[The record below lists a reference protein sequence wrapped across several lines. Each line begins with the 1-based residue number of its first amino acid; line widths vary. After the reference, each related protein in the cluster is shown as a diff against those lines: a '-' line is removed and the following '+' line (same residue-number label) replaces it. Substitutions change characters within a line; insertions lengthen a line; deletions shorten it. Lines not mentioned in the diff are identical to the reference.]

1 MMRALFCILAF
12 AVTAAAWLAP
22 PTIRRSLAPRRVLEE
37 RLDEAS
43 ITDAAPTHVLPEE
56 RVDAAPTHVLPEG
69 ESTVERLDEAS
80 TTDAAPSHVLDVE
93 ALEWKLL
100 KSLRS
105 CVLEYG
111 MIEDGAKVLVAC
123 SGGKDSNALLYL
135 LKQAQRRRLFRG
147 IDFDVVAVHLDQ
159 KQPGHDVEP
168 LRAWLEDDVG
178 VDFQVIEEDTYSV
191 VVDKTKAGKSYCS
204 LCSRL
209 RRGILYTHAERR
221 GAGVLALGHHRDDAL
236 ETLLLNMVHNGQL
249 KSMPARY
256 VASRGVDVVRP
267 LMYAAEADLLA
278 YADAMGFPILPC
290 NLCGSQPSG
299 TSQRGEAKLLLH
311 ALDAFAGADDAR
323 QNMLRALSDVRPSHL
338 HDRALREAAGLD
350 PLTGSPVHARALP
363 IHKDPT
369 GASDALLNDN

>member
-1 MMRALFCILAF
+1 MRAPVLAF

-43 ITDAAPTHVLPEE
+43 ITDAAPTHE

-69 ESTVERLDEAS
+69 EST
-80 TTDAAPSHVLDVE
+80 VLDVE

-168 LRAWLEDDVG
+168 LRAWL
-178 VDFQVIEEDTYSV
+178 
-191 VVDKTKAGKSYCS
+191 
-204 LCSRL
+204 
-209 RRGILYTHAERR
+209 
-221 GAGVLALGHHRDDAL
+221 
-236 ETLLLNMVHNGQL
+236 
-249 KSMPARY
+249 
-256 VASRGVDVVRP
+256 
-267 LMYAAEADLLA
+267 
-278 YADAMGFPILPC
+278 
-290 NLCGSQPSG
+290 
-299 TSQRGEAKLLLH
+299 
-311 ALDAFAGADDAR
+311 
-323 QNMLRALSDVRPSHL
+323 
-338 HDRALREAAGLD
+338 
-350 PLTGSPVHARALP
+350 
-363 IHKDPT
+363 
-369 GASDALLNDN
+369 

>member
-1 MMRALFCILAF
+1 MRALFCILAF

>member
-1 MMRALFCILAF
+1 MMRAFRMLAF
-12 AVTAAAWLAP
+12 AVAAAAWLAP

-43 ITDAAPTHVLPEE
+43 ITDLEE
-56 RVDAAPTHVLPEG
+56 RLDAAPTHVLPEG

-256 VASRGVDVVRP
+256 VAGRGIDVVRP

>member
-1 MMRALFCILAF
+1 MRALFRMLAF
-12 AVTAAAWLAP
+12 AVAAAAWLAP
-22 PTIRRSLAPRRVLEE
+22 PTIRCRLAPRRVLEE

-43 ITDAAPTHVLPEE
+43 TTDAAPSHE

-69 ESTVERLDEAS
+69 ESTV
-80 TTDAAPSHVLDVE
+80 VDVE

-135 LKQAQRRRLFRG
+135 LKQAQQRRLFRG

-256 VASRGVDVVRP
+256 VASRGIDVVRP

>member
-1 MMRALFCILAF
+1 MRAPVLAF
-12 AVTAAAWLAP
+12 AVTTAAWLAP

-43 ITDAAPTHVLPEE
+43 TTDAAPSHE

-69 ESTVERLDEAS
+69 ESTV
-80 TTDAAPSHVLDVE
+80 VDVE

-256 VASRGVDVVRP
+256 VAGRGIDVVRP

-323 QNMLRALSDVRPSHL
+323 RNMLRALSDVRSSHL

-350 PLTGSPVHARALP
+350 PLTGSPVHARSLP
-363 IHKDPT
+363 IHKDSDPT

>member
-1 MMRALFCILAF
+1 MMRILAF
-12 AVTAAAWLAP
+12 AVAAAAWLAP
-22 PTIRRSLAPRRVLEE
+22 PTIRRSLAPRRVL
-37 RLDEAS
+37 
-43 ITDAAPTHVLPEE
+43 EE

-135 LKQAQRRRLFRG
+135 LKQAQQRRLFRG

-278 YADAMGFPILPC
+278 YADAMAFPILPC

-323 QNMLRALSDVRPSHL
+323 RNMLRALSDVRPSHL

>member
-1 MMRALFCILAF
+1 MMRAFRILTF
-12 AVTAAAWLAP
+12 AVAAAAWLAP
-22 PTIRRSLAPRRVLEE
+22 PTIRRSLAPRRVL
-37 RLDEAS
+37 
-43 ITDAAPTHVLPEE
+43 EE

-256 VASRGVDVVRP
+256 VASRGRRRRRHVRRSRP
-267 LMYAAEADLLA
+267 SH
-278 YADAMGFPILPC
+278 ADAMAFPILPC

-323 QNMLRALSDVRPSHL
+323 RYMLRAR
-338 HDRALREAAGLD
+338 
-350 PLTGSPVHARALP
+350 
-363 IHKDPT
+363 
-369 GASDALLNDN
+369 SDAASEPPARPRSARPPASTL